1 MRNLEQL
8 HERANGAVLSH
19 QNLHRPNKC
28 QKRPTIG
35 AKETY
40 YVAPLAPFCPL
51 RTCREGVV
59 RLIVSMYVH

>member
-40 YVAPLAPFCPL
+40 YVAPLSPPL
-51 RTCREGVV
+51 SLVYLSLSLPLCRF
-59 RLIVSMYVH
+59 